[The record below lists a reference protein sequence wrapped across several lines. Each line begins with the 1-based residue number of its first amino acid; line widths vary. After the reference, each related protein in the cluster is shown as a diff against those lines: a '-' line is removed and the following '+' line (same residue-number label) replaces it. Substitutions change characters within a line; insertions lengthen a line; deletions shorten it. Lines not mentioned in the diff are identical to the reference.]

1 MANEQNNQKT
11 PTMAEMQA
19 EIARLQT
26 LLAEKNNRAIVFKVA
41 EEKGGISA
49 IGVNNQFPVTLY
61 ATQWERLME
70 AALGTKLP
78 ADSPLGKF
86 IAANGKYLA
95 VKGEDETVAN
105 AKHALRV
112 AEAHGVVS
120 HPNPKNKPQTT

>member
-1 MANEQNNQKT
+1 
-11 PTMAEMQA
+11 MAEMQA
-19 EIARLQT
+19 EISRLEG

-61 ATQWERLME
+61 DSQWKRLIE
-70 AALGTKLP
+70 AATGKPL
-78 ADSPLGKF
+78 AEDSPLGKF
-86 IAANGKYLA
+86 SKTNEKYLA
-95 VKGEDETVAN
+95 VKGEDETVAK